1 MEIETGRDY
10 LLDGKIKVIVLKAT
24 NRAKTFF
31 NIEIPGKGVESVEK
45 ERLRSLPDMNAPK
58 DFFYPENSE

>member
-1 MEIETGRDY
+1 MEIELGQNY
-10 LLDGKIKVIVLKAT
+10 LLDGKTKVIVLKAT

-45 ERLRSLPDMNAPK
+45 ERLKPFVDIKL
-58 DFFYPENSE
+58 